1 MKMKLNK
8 KKVLVLVA
16 MVVLLVATGVLNW
29 ALNTNFYKEEI
40 PTVTT
45 VETFFSAY
53 RTDRTTTRQEE
64 FLLLDAIL
72 SSENSSEEA
81 KVAAENQKLE
91 IALRVEDELVLEGLI
106 KSKGF
111 ADAIVTM
118 TSKNVNVV
126 VNTEEI
132 TNAQATQI
140 LDIITSGT
148 TYLATNVK
156 IIPYK

>member
-29 ALNTNFYKEEI
+29 ALNTNFSKEEI

-45 VETFFSAY
+45 VETFFSGY